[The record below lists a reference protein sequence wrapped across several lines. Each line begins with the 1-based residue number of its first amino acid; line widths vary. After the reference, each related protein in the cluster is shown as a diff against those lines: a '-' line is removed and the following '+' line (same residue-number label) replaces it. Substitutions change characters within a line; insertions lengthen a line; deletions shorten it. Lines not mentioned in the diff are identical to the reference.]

1 MKLSELYE
9 NPDNPSYGT
18 DEDIARLDGK
28 LKRVPAGLKAM
39 RIAYVTDGPN
49 GGKMVISGNKRL
61 RVLKKQF
68 GEDAELPDEY
78 FQDVTEMSQAERH
91 EFIVTANISD
101 GRWDTE
107 KLLAQ
112 YDKSELACLMDDTEL
127 YKLLDEVKDNVPD
140 DSEDEDTPEEDVEV
154 HSEEGKAYCLGPNVL
169 ICNEP
174 CSCDELRKM
183 YVQMRTGSEENWQE
197 QTPEKVDVEQSI
209 QEL

>member
-9 NPDNPSYGT
+9 NPDNPSIGT

-28 LKRVPAGLKAM
+28 LKRVPKGLKAM

-78 FQDVTEMSQAERH
+78 FQDVTEMSEAERH

-101 GRWDTE
+101 GHWDAK
-107 KLLAQ
+107 KLLEQ
-112 YDKSELACLMDDTEL
+112 YDTSEL
-127 YKLLDEVKDNVPD
+127 KDFMESAAID
-140 DSEDEDTPEEDVEV
+140 
-154 HSEEGKAYCLGPNVL
+154 
-169 ICNEP
+169 
-174 CSCDELRKM
+174 
-183 YVQMRTGSEENWQE
+183 
-197 QTPEKVDVEQSI
+197 
-209 QEL
+209 